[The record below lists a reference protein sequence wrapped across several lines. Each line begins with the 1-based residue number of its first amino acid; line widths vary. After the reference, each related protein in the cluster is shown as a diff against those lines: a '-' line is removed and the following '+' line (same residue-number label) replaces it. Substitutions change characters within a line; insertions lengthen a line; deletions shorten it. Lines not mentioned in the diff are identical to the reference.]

1 MKINELLGSFEIYTT
16 IEEQQL
22 LDKLQRRTKL
32 SSLPEREQQ
41 VAENLIRKSL
51 LKKIGYED
59 PDVVVNEKY

>member
-22 LDKLQRRTKL
+22 LTKLHWPTKL

-51 LKKIGYED
+51 LKKIGHTD
-59 PDVVVNEKY
+59 PDVVVNEEY